1 MAEVQNGQPDGLFE
15 DPHLRETRPGLD
27 LSGSFQPSSFNGET
41 VLANNTMPPSELNIQ
56 SADLGHFAES
66 HPRSKRVQL
75 SDANDLDQNQDQP
88 TVPVTAGVGVIEDL
102 QMRVVK
108 LEEQLLALRSQGTS
122 GPIRDIPVQSSWP
135 QADTTQS
142 NSDFLG
148 TLVVKGSR
156 SRYHG
161 QNNRVTLL
169 NEFADAK
176 EFINQCSSDSALV
189 GLAKEVQFLQSKS
202 QLAIS
207 SPESLSCLDT
217 LPETQHL
224 LESLPLKP
232 LCDQLL
238 EVYMKNFERTLRIV
252 HIPSLLRQY
261 EVFWDTSDPESSTP
275 SASSFVPLL
284 MSILTVAACF
294 ESPPPAS
301 EHSASWDDLKQNAP
315 RLIQNWLKQL
325 PRKKTVELFSLQVQT
340 LHLLSSQLR
349 LVSVEEQWKTSG
361 ALVRSAM
368 TMGLHVN
375 LSKATNLSFY
385 QAEVRRRLWITIV
398 EVDLQA
404 SIASGMP
411 VMTPDLVLGPLTPNN
426 LDDGDFDESTPDLPQ
441 CKPLDE
447 ETDSSSQIALANSL
461 SQRIRVMKT
470 AQHTNARD
478 SLEERIKLGRELEQI
493 LHSTPSYLRPDPELG
508 SHDPS
513 FVLQSVILDL
523 YLRRPL
529 LCLYRPVINNPPTN
543 CDDPSFHEVQRI
555 CLESS
560 LAIISY
566 QDQFDPDISDLD
578 DSNLN
583 TYWNAFG
590 TLFQN
595 DILLSALSIC
605 KHMRLSNQHLAIQ
618 SPSNAFSS
626 ESPAH
631 YQMHSKASLVHAV
644 ENTLATLTRRIGEK
658 ASNMKDVLLL
668 AVVLHTIQSN
678 EAILPSDTQAQF
690 TSTPQIPDLSQSSL
704 LATEFNNFET
714 DLFSF
719 DDGSF
724 MWNL

>member
-1 MAEVQNGQPDGLFE
+1 MFRGAFGALGILIFTLLTRMEKKLKCDRVLPCQNCIKSDCRSDCTYNHQP
-15 DPHLRETRPGLD
+15 
-27 LSGSFQPSSFNGET
+27 
-41 VLANNTMPPSELNIQ
+41 
-56 SADLGHFAES
+56 AES

-301 EHSASWDDLKQNAP
+301 EHSASLDDLKQNAP

-529 LCLYRPVINNPPTN
+529 LCLYRPVINNPP
-543 CDDPSFHEVQRI
+543 HQ
-555 CLESS
+555 L
-560 LAIISY
+560 
-566 QDQFDPDISDLD
+566 
-578 DSNLN
+578 
-583 TYWNAFG
+583 
-590 TLFQN
+590 
-595 DILLSALSIC
+595 
-605 KHMRLSNQHLAIQ
+605 
-618 SPSNAFSS
+618 
-626 ESPAH
+626 
-631 YQMHSKASLVHAV
+631 
-644 ENTLATLTRRIGEK
+644 
-658 ASNMKDVLLL
+658 
-668 AVVLHTIQSN
+668 
-678 EAILPSDTQAQF
+678 
-690 TSTPQIPDLSQSSL
+690 
-704 LATEFNNFET
+704 
-714 DLFSF
+714 
-719 DDGSF
+719 
-724 MWNL
+724 